1 MMEAFVRGRDAAEC
15 EGRLRGARHN
25 AANADLP
32 RAELLAKLRASSA
45 SVGTPGEGVA
55 QLGAYADAGVDEI
68 TAQFLVVDDFDGIHI
83 LGEESMPRLHWRGD
97 GIHAT
102 DTRRTIGAS
111 GIDSPTREDGHRTI
125 MVLHSVVDE
134 VVL

>member
-1 MMEAFVRGRDAAEC
+1 MRRTMMEAFARGRDAAEC

-55 QLGAYADAGVDEI
+55 QLGCPGYFGYPRG
-68 TAQFLVVDDFDGIHI
+68 LSGGRVVGA
-83 LGEESMPRLHWRGD
+83 WRG
-97 GIHAT
+97 G
-102 DTRRTIGAS
+102 R
-111 GIDSPTREDGHRTI
+111 
-125 MVLHSVVDE
+125 
-134 VVL
+134 